1 MHKTRILLSLTLT
14 SSALNEVAKVAVLR
28 FSQLSQRR
36 TARLTRICDL
46 FRITNGVTFNERNIQ
61 EISFRNV
68 LVRNLIKRDI

>member
-1 MHKTRILLSLTLT
+1 MHETRILLSLTLT
-14 SSALNEVAKVAVLR
+14 CSALNEVAKVAVLR

-36 TARLTRICDL
+36 TARLTRICDP

-68 LVRNLIKRDI
+68 LVRNLVKRDI